1 MSALSG
7 AGVLAQAN
15 GDEYQGHFI
24 DRFIDT
30 VTSPEAGDVIVD
42 WLQVGIEWLVVAA
55 LFVVPALLIF
65 GGVRARRYGM
75 GAGGLIALLA
85 VWWYRTLPQERI
97 ASGTRTFTGEDG
109 ETFECVNAKV
119 DADGELLECGSGLA
133 SQIRQNSVLDQWS
146 IPVGDW
152 GEQTVRWVENNLE
165 ETLKVIEWPFARLLE
180 LIVDE
185 WLVGMSWVVVCLLV
199 GGVGWAMRGARVGI
213 LSAVALIICGLLG
226 GEYWQETARTIG
238 FIAVAVLLCV
248 IVGIPIGVLCGRV
261 DGAWTVVR
269 PVMDAMQV
277 VHSFVYMLP
286 FIYFFGIG
294 FVSATMVT
302 MTFALPPL
310 IRLTNLGIRQVPEDV
325 VEAARAYGA
334 PERRVL
340 FDVQLPLARPAIM
353 TGLNQTLLLA
363 ISMLGIAAIM
373 GAGGLGRLLYQGIQ
387 NQDIALG
394 VSGGLA
400 FFLVAVVLDRISQT
414 DADHSSL
421 FSRIAKA
428 WANRRTPEVL
438 LEEAQAASDEKVS
451 RLAEEPE
458 APAEE
463 FVPASGR
470 ERASVI
476 VTAIGAL
483 VMLVALLLPWSVD
496 AGRVSSWARFADAD
510 LRTEQCEGQW
520 IDAAQLDPTGE
531 AAEAGLTCSGGISY
545 LSNSFNGV
553 SPSGGSWFGIF
564 MAGLAVVVVYAAA
577 MTLLRPGEGSS
588 WLGAHGAVVFASGAL
603 GSVLGFFLANPPA
616 GLTVHSTG
624 FGVWVAAIGGLIAVG
639 GAVSWLWRAPMTARR
654 PLTARVGW
662 GRMIGCGFALLLLVI
677 SGFSGWSFDTR
688 EESVIGGELQAELDA
703 HAARQAEWARIEQL
717 LRDLD
722 GIEREYRKLE
732 REAEREDVALQQLP
746 DWQDWNASHQAF
758 ALDAGAALADE
769 TLSEH
774 WKSRPDARERIEQG
788 IEGLFES
795 RTVDAQAM
803 TPAAGQERSLGEDAS
818 LDSSALAEDYPVR
831 CRRDFIVGDVLCW
844 TEPAPSDR
852 LPGDPVPQ
860 GTLNREVRFEAELTG
875 RSASLDERDDS
886 CVLEIIRR
894 SDAGICGTATVPFSM
909 LAGAGCMRPFWDD
922 EEDRRQEAE
931 AQWKELQLER
941 QLLIEQQQI
950 EWVQV
955 MTWTR

>member
-1 MSALSG
+1 MSGLTAAG
-7 AGVLAQAN
+7 TGVLAQTN
-15 GDEYQGHFI
+15 GDEYRGHFI

-30 VTSPEAGDVIVD
+30 ITSPEAGDVLVD
-42 WLQVGIEWLVVAA
+42 WLQVGIEWLVVIA

-85 VWWYRTLPQERI
+85 VLWYRTLPQERI
-97 ASGTRTFTGEDG
+97 ASGRRTFTGDDG

-119 DADGELLECGSGLA
+119 DAEGELLECSSGLA
-133 SQIRQNSVLDQWS
+133 SQLRQNSVLDQWS

-165 ETLKVIEWPFARLLE
+165 KTLEVIEWPFARLLE

-185 WLVGMSWVVVCLLV
+185 WLVGMSWLVVCLLV
-199 GGVGWAMRGARVGI
+199 GALGWAMRGARVGI

-414 DADHSSL
+414 DADRRNL
-421 FSRIAKA
+421 FSRITKA

-438 LEEAQAASDEKVS
+438 LDEAQAAADEKVS

-458 APAEE
+458 APAED

-476 VTAIGAL
+476 AAGIGAV
-483 VMLVALLLPWSVD
+483 VMLLALLLPWSVD
-496 AGRVSSWARFADAD
+496 SGRVSSWARFGDAD
-510 LRTEQCEGQW
+510 LRTEQCDGQW
-520 IDAAQLDPTGE
+520 IDAAQLDPLGVSADE
-531 AAEAGLTCSGGISY
+531 SELTCAGNTAY

-564 MAGLAVVVVYAAA
+564 MAGLAAVVVWAVAT
-577 MTLLRPGEGSS
+577 TLLRPGEGSS

-603 GSVLGFFLANPPA
+603 GSALAFLLSNPPA
-616 GLTVHSTG
+616 NVEVHSIG
-624 FGVWVAAIGGLIAVG
+624 FGVWVAVIGGVLAVA

-654 PLTARVGW
+654 PLTARIGW
-662 GRMIGCGFALLLLVI
+662 GRLVGCGFALLLLVM

-703 HAARQAEWARIEQL
+703 IADAARAKAAEARELDAEADEEEAAGNTARAEELRNAAVEAKADEGVLGAEWSSKRSEAQRKGDVIFNGFE
-717 LRDLD
+717 LD
-722 GIEREYRKLE
+722 GSRLGIWTLLAGIAALGLALPAIGVFGIDEALRYRWSAVVGGVGLAMALVPLGWIVTIV
-732 REAEREDVALQQLP
+732 RVAETNFVSGAG
-746 DWQDWNASHQAF
+746 AVF
-758 ALDAGAALADE
+758 ALAAGATILATSRG
-769 TLSEH
+769 TLSEFDRN
-774 WKSRPDARERIEQG
+774 KIYDDANVA
-788 IEGLFES
+788 ES
-795 RTVDAQAM
+795 
-803 TPAAGQERSLGEDAS
+803 AG
-818 LDSSALAEDYPVR
+818 SA
-831 CRRDFIVGDVLCW
+831 
-844 TEPAPSDR
+844 
-852 LPGDPVPQ
+852 
-860 GTLNREVRFEAELTG
+860 
-875 RSASLDERDDS
+875 
-886 CVLEIIRR
+886 
-894 SDAGICGTATVPFSM
+894 
-909 LAGAGCMRPFWDD
+909 
-922 EEDRRQEAE
+922 
-931 AQWKELQLER
+931 
-941 QLLIEQQQI
+941 
-950 EWVQV
+950 
-955 MTWTR
+955 

>member
-1 MSALSG
+1 MSGLNTAG
-7 AGVLAQAN
+7 TGVLAQTN
-15 GDEYQGHFI
+15 GDEYRGHFI

-42 WLQVGIEWLVVAA
+42 WLQVGIEWLVVIA

-85 VWWYRTLPQERI
+85 VLWYRTLPQERI
-97 ASGTRTFTGEDG
+97 ASGTRTFTDADG
-109 ETFECVNAKV
+109 ETFECKNAIV
-119 DADGELLECGSGLA
+119 DSEDELLECSSGLS
-133 SQIRQNSVLDQWS
+133 SQLRQNSVLDQWS

-199 GGVGWAMRGARVGI
+199 GALGWAMRGARVGI
-213 LSAVALIICGLLG
+213 LSAVALVICGLLG

-438 LEEAQAASDEKVS
+438 LEEAQTAADEKVS

-470 ERASVI
+470 ERTAVI
-476 VTAIGAL
+476 AAGIGAV
-483 VMLVALLLPWSVD
+483 VMLVSLLLPWSID
-496 AGRVSSWARFADAD
+496 SGRVSSWARFADAD
-510 LRTEQCEGQW
+510 LRTEQCDGQW
-520 IDAAQLDPTGE
+520 IDAAQLDPLGAVADE
-531 AAEAGLTCSGGISY
+531 PELTCTGDLAY

-564 MAGLAVVVVYAAA
+564 MAGLAAVVVWAAGA
-577 MTLLRPGEGSS
+577 TLLRPGEGSS
-588 WLGAHGAVVFASGAL
+588 WLGAHGAVIFASGAL
-603 GSVLGFFLANPPA
+603 GSALAFLLSNPPA
-616 GLTVHSTG
+616 NVAVHSTG
-624 FGVWVAAIGGLIAVG
+624 FGVWVALIGGVVAVA
-639 GAVSWLWRAPMTARR
+639 GAVSWLWQAPMTARR
-654 PLTARVGW
+654 PLTARIGW
-662 GRMIGCGFALLLLVI
+662 GRLIGCGFALLLLVI

-703 HAARQAEWARIEQL
+703 IADAARAKAVEARELDAAADEEEAAGNTARAEELRNAAVEAKADEGVLGAEWSAKRSEAQRKGDVIFNGFESDGSRLGIWTL
-717 LRDLD
+717 LA
-722 GIEREYRKLE
+722 GIAAAGLALPAIGVFGIDEGLRYRWSALVGGIGLAMALVPLGWIATIV
-732 REAEREDVALQQLP
+732 RVAETNFVSGAG
-746 DWQDWNASHQAF
+746 AVF
-758 ALDAGAALADE
+758 ALAAGATILA
-769 TLSEH
+769 T
-774 WKSRPDARERIEQG
+774 SRG
-788 IEGLFES
+788 
-795 RTVDAQAM
+795 T
-803 TPAAGQERSLGEDAS
+803 LGE
-818 LDSSALAEDYPVR
+818 
-831 CRRDFIVGDVLCW
+831 F
-844 TEPAPSDR
+844 DR
-852 LPGDPVPQ
+852 NKIYDDIPQ
-860 GTLNREVRFEAELTG
+860 DG
-875 RSASLDERDDS
+875 
-886 CVLEIIRR
+886 
-894 SDAGICGTATVPFSM
+894 
-909 LAGAGCMRPFWDD
+909 
-922 EEDRRQEAE
+922 
-931 AQWKELQLER
+931 
-941 QLLIEQQQI
+941 
-950 EWVQV
+950 
-955 MTWTR
+955 